1 MLLRLSV
8 IWEQLDI
15 AKFPMSF
22 VVTLI
27 VFEAEVILV
36 SGTGLPL
43 FGSNTTTAK
52 PKKLHY
58 FFMVFNVKQN
68 QILDCNLKKT
78 TWASSPG

>member
-8 IWEQLDI
+8 IWLHWVI

-43 FGSNTTTAK
+43 FGSNTTSAK
-52 PKKLHY
+52 SSKKVTLL
-58 FFMVFNVKQN
+58 FF
-68 QILDCNLKKT
+68 
-78 TWASSPG
+78 